1 MTKLARRRSRALA
14 GLAALLGLV
23 LVAPGAQASGLV
35 ASCDGQVLERPFL
48 PWADPAQYVLS
59 PDGDLAG
66 AGEGWDLSG
75 AAVVADDSP
84 LSGGGAL
91 RVGPGGSATS
101 PAMCVSVMHPTLR
114 FFARNVGGAT
124 GALAVEVLFEDV
136 TGRVQSLPIGAVA
149 GGSGWSPTVP
159 MPVVANL
166 LTLLPG
172 GQTPV
177 AFRFTPL
184 GERSAWVIDDVYV
197 DPYCK
202 R

>member
-1 MTKLARRRSRALA
+1 MKLPARRRFRALA
-14 GLAALLGLV
+14 GLAAVLGPV

-48 PWADPAQYVLS
+48 PWADPAQYVLA
-59 PDGDLAG
+59 PDGDLAARG
-66 AGEGWDLSG
+66 KGWEASG
-75 AAVVADDSP
+75 ATVVADDSP

-114 FFARNVGGAT
+114 FFARNAGDAT
-124 GALAVEVLFEDV
+124 GTLAVEALFEDV
-136 TGRVQSLPIGAVA
+136 AGRVQALPIGAVA

-159 MPVVANL
+159 MPIVANL
-166 LTLLPG
+166 LALLPG

-177 AFRFTPL
+177 AFRFTSV
-184 GERSAWVIDDVYV
+184 GARSAWVIDDVYV